1 MNNQSAATI
10 TISPNKGA
18 CYVSLVCFVGACI
31 FHVVGIDAK
40 YPRTPLNIIIF
51 ILAAAIIINW
61 KEYSFNEKGF
71 CISRCGLLRRNI
83 SWDRIDRVVE
93 TIYEETTAAQNVLLI
108 VLKSASKSKYFC
120 KGDSVDAYI
129 LSNLGNAYKVS
140 FGGNYDTKRALY
152 AHIREYWGEIEQ

>member
-1 MNNQSAATI
+1 MNQYTTTI

-18 CYVSLVCFVGACI
+18 CYVSLICLVGACI
-31 FHVVGIDAK
+31 FKVVGIDAK
-40 YPRTPLNIIIF
+40 YPRISLNIIIF

-61 KEYSFNEKGF
+61 TEYSFNEKGF

>member
-1 MNNQSAATI
+1 MNQYTTTI

-18 CYVSLVCFVGACI
+18 CYVSLICLVGACI
-31 FHVVGIDAK
+31 FKVVGIDAK
-40 YPRTPLNIIIF
+40 YPRISLNIIIF

-61 KEYSFNEKGF
+61 TEYSFNEKGF

-83 SWDRIDRVVE
+83 SWDQIDRVVE

-129 LSNLGNAYKVS
+129 FSNLGNAYKVS
-140 FGGNYDTKRALY
+140 FGGNYDTKRTLY